1 MKRSQVIAA
10 AGAIAALVLLVLTL
24 RQVSALREDVAGLQ
38 DDLFELEQSS
48 ITWINSMGIDIRQEL
63 EREASL
69 FSSAKTRVDF
79 RDGALV
85 LTASVL
91 PKAVGADETLTLSA
105 NGVSA
110 PMEPGADGVYTGELT
125 LPPAKEISPAVAFTS
140 PEGIRQETLESLY
153 TGDILTVEGESRY
166 ETGEDGRVTAVY
178 VGLNPY
184 GSSPVEGRAD
194 VASFTLRVAD
204 AATGEALGAVELEPV
219 IPPDNPPPDTIP
231 DEDGVSSVNT
241 SLLWYSAHI
250 DGYTAQDDY
259 DLELWAELTTAG
271 GLELTDAEPVVSI
284 SFDGNHGFGV
294 HGIFSLSPDW
304 EE

>member
-10 AGAIAALVLLVLTL
+10 VGAIAALILLVLTL
-24 RQVSALREDVAGLQ
+24 RQVSALREDVADLQ
-38 DDLFELEQSS
+38 DDLFKLEQSS
-48 ITWINSMGIDIRQEL
+48 ITWINSMGVDIRQEL

-85 LTASVL
+85 LTVRVF

-105 NGVSA
+105 GGVSA

-153 TGDILTVEGESRY
+153 TSDILTVEGESRY

-178 VGLNPY
+178 VGVNPY

-204 AATGEALGAVELEPV
+204 AATGGALGAVELEPV
-219 IPPDNPPPDTIP
+219 LPPDSPPPDPIP

-250 DGYTAQDDY
+250 DTYTAQDDY
-259 DLELWAELTTAG
+259 DLELWAALTTAG
-271 GLELTDAEPVVSI
+271 GLELTDVDPVLSI
-284 SFDGNHGFGV
+284 TLDGNHGFGV
-294 HGIFSLSPDW
+294 HGIFSLSPTWDD
-304 EE
+304 